1 MSHQEKEKVI
11 QDYFKN
17 HIGSTV
23 PRTSTVNW
31 RSLGYN
37 QHDLSDLE
45 VPFSQ
50 DEIKN
55 TIYSMPSD
63 KAPGPDG
70 FTGAFFKACSE
81 IIKDDVMAAMNSL
94 FTLNA

>member
-1 MSHQEKEKVI
+1 MAHHDKEKVI
-11 QDYFKN
+11 RNYFKN
-17 HIGSTV
+17 HIDSAV
-23 PRTSTVNW
+23 PRASTVNW
-31 RSLGYN
+31 QSLGYN

-50 DEIKN
+50 EEIKN

-70 FTGAFFKACSE
+70 FTGAFFKACWE
-81 IIKDDVMAAMNSL
+81 TIKDDIMAAMNSL